1 MNEYI
6 VYYTLDC
13 NIIREKIV
21 RDSDV
26 KEEDVVQEVLEKVN
40 KSQYLIVKSDKGDFK
55 VKSSLIRYV
64 MVRTRNLDN

>member
-21 RDSDV
+21 RDLDV
-26 KEEDVVQEVLEKVN
+26 KKEDVVQEVLEKVN
-40 KSQYLIVKSDKGDFK
+40 QSKYLIVKSDKGDFK